1 MIVIRDKYIQLA
13 FKLLAIAFIVAVVS
27 YVSKLLLPL
36 MAPFIVAL
44 IISFINEPV
53 IKLMENRL
61 NIPRKY
67 SALISLLI
75 TLCVVIAFL
84 LIGVVQIYNE
94 LMVLQSNVTNYIN
107 SISNELNQTLTRYT
121 EIYQNLPYGIPD
133 EINKNLLAL
142 IPKIKE
148 IITSVI
154 GYLISTISSI
164 PKLTVFITITLLA
177 SYFISSDKK
186 ILVEF
191 LSRQIPENW
200 ARNISGVKNSAFTA
214 MFAYF
219 KAQLFLVT
227 LTFFEVS
234 IGLLIIKSDYAIT
247 TGLIVALSDLVPIFG
262 TSLIM
267 VPLIIWNVAIRN
279 FQKAIG
285 LVIIYYVGV
294 IMRQILEPRIVG
306 KNLGLHPLVTLIA
319 MYVGLSI
326 YGVLG
331 MFIALMVV
339 ITLKSIQESGIMKI
353 WKE

>member
-13 FKLLAIAFIVAVVS
+13 VKLLAIAFIVIVVS
-27 YVSKLLLPL
+27 FISKLILPL
-36 MAPFIVAL
+36 LAPFILAL
-44 IISFINEPV
+44 VISAINEPV
-53 IKLMENRL
+53 IKLMEKRL
-61 NIPRKY
+61 KIPRKF
-67 SALISLLI
+67 SALISLII

-84 LIGVVQIYNE
+84 LFGVVQIYNE

-107 SISNELNQTLTRYT
+107 SISDEITQSFTKFT

-133 EINKNLLAL
+133 EINKNLLSL
-142 IPKIKE
+142 IPKINA
-148 IITSVI
+148 IITSLI

-164 PKLTVFITITLLA
+164 PKLTVFITISLLA

-186 ILVEF
+186 ALVEF
-191 LSRQIPENW
+191 LAKQIPENW
-200 ARNISGVKNSAFTA
+200 ARNISGVKNSAFSA
-214 MFAYF
+214 MFAYI

-247 TGLIVALSDLVPIFG
+247 TGLIVAVSDLIPIFG
-262 TSLIM
+262 TSIIM
-267 VPLIIWNVAIRN
+267 VPLIIWNVAVKN

-306 KNLGLHPLVTLIA
+306 KNLGLHPLVTLVA
-319 MYVGLSI
+319 MYVGLSL

-331 MFIALMVV
+331 MFIALIVI
-339 ITLKSIQESGIMKI
+339 ITLKSIQESGIMTI

>member
-1 MIVIRDKYIQLA
+1 MIVIRDKYILLA
-13 FKLLAIAFIVAVVS
+13 VKLLAIAVIIAVIT

-36 MAPFIVAL
+36 LAPFIVAL
-44 IISFINEPV
+44 VISFINEPV
-53 IKLMENRL
+53 IKLMEKRL
-61 NIPRKY
+61 KMPRKF
-67 SALISLLI
+67 SALISLII

-84 LIGVVQIYNE
+84 FFGVVQIYNE
-94 LMVLQSNVTNYIN
+94 LMVLQSNITTYVN
-107 SISNELNQTLTRYT
+107 SISNELTQTLTRYT
-121 EIYQNLPYGIPD
+121 ELYQNLPYGIPD

-142 IPKIKE
+142 IPRIRA

-154 GYLISTISSI
+154 GYLINTISSI

-191 LSRQIPENW
+191 FSKQIPENW

-219 KAQLFLVT
+219 KSQLFLVT

-262 TSLIM
+262 TSIIM
-267 VPLIIWNVAIRN
+267 VPLIIWNVLIRN

-294 IMRQILEPRIVG
+294 IMRQILEPKIVG

-331 MFIALMVV
+331 MFIALMAV
-339 ITLKSIQESGIMKI
+339 ITLKSIQESGIMRI